1 MESLMLLKE
10 NRNGDIK
17 GRACMED
24 RKNRE
29 TIKKEDADSHT
40 VSTESVFINAA
51 VDAHKVQ
58 DVATFDIPGAC
69 TQK

>member
-40 VSTESVFINAA
+40 VATDPVFITAE
-51 VDAHKVQ
+51 VDTHEDW
-58 DVATFDIPGAC
+58 DVETLDTPGEYLH
-69 TQK
+69 T